1 MEEISTWLLESLY
14 TMKQMYDHGCANDV
28 LKTYGDYALDG
39 DMMFEIACDCM
50 ERVFC
55 DTRSYC
61 NQSEEIETLVFF
73 DPVITNFYLLCEEYE
88 RQTSLPSQENP
99 YRAEMQRAI
108 SSGFSF
114 DDYSYGHA
122 IYTTPNGHSGCKL
135 VLLLYPEFC
144 SHYAVPN
151 GLLEIRD
158 AFVYTTE
165 RMHKELEKTEHSR
178 VIELPVAEKPEERMV
193 A

>member
-14 TMKQMYDHGCANDV
+14 TIKQMYDHGCADDV
-28 LKTYGDYALDG
+28 LETYGDYELDG
-39 DMMFEIACDCM
+39 DMVFEIASDCM
-50 ERVFC
+50 ERVFS
-55 DTRSYC
+55 DMRHYY
-61 NQSEEIETLVFF
+61 NQSEETETLVFF
-73 DPVITNFYLLCEEYE
+73 DPIITNFYLLCEEYE
-88 RQTSLPSQENP
+88 RKSGLPPQENP
-99 YRAEMQRAI
+99 YRVEMQRAI

-135 VLLLYPEFC
+135 VLLFYPEFC

-158 AFVYTTE
+158 AFVYATE
-165 RMHKELEKTEHSR
+165 RMHKKLEKTEHSR
-178 VIELPVAEKPEERMV
+178 VIELPVAENPEERM
-193 A
+193 AA